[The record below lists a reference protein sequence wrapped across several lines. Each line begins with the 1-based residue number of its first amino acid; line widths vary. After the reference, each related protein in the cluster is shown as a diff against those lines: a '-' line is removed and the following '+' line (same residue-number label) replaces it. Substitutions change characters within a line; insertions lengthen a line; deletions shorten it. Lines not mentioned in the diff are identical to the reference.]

1 VLTSVDLDNK
11 RVNRDIEIE
20 INQRFV
26 VNDTAGAIARRL
38 AFL

>member
-11 RVNRDIEIE
+11 RVTRDIEIE

-26 VNDTAGAIARRL
+26 VNDTASAIARDGL
-38 AFL
+38 HS